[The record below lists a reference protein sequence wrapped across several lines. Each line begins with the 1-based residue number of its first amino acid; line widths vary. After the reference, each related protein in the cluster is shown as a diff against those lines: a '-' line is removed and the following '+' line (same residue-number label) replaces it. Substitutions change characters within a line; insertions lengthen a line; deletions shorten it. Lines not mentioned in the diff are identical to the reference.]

1 MVFSLDTRSAK
12 TLAWLGALWLQ
23 DMAASMEA
31 SVPLRGGDLI
41 PFPHQVEAVY
51 RRMLPLSP
59 NLRFLVADEPGA
71 GKTVI
76 TALWLAE
83 ARRLGR
89 LGRNRVLICC
99 PAGLTDKWQDDCR
112 RFAGLDI
119 AIMDR
124 ASDPGTHAMWV
135 VSIDLLARNLELQTL
150 CADGWDA
157 VVFDEAHRLTT
168 TAVGLRTV
176 AETLC
181 SNTPQVLLLTA
192 TPHRGDATQW
202 LALQQLLDS
211 GASLDSP
218 LPPTRWIR
226 RMKEQILDMHG
237 QPVFRPRTV
246 DNIRV
251 EPRAWELDLHDR
263 VRAHMHEWCEPEA
276 RTLVADV
283 YAKRAASSP
292 TALARSLERRLAR
305 LQGEEV
311 PLPVEGEQADEEL
324 RAQAAGSIDRL
335 AEVPVLADL
344 LQTAQARHGEST
356 AKLAA
361 LTELLADGQPAVV
374 FSEYLDTA
382 AWLAECMK
390 HDGRKV
396 ALYHGGLNP
405 RERDALRKGFQ
416 NGQMDLF
423 ISTDAGGEGI
433 DLQTASLLINW
444 DLPWSL
450 VRLEQRCGRI
460 HRIGQTRTA
469 RTVNMLSVGTREED
483 TWGTL
488 LDRVAEASKALR
500 GAIFDC
506 LASAVNR
513 AGADAT
519 SDQLV
524 AAARAVRGEPDPD
537 VILPPD
543 HDFLDRCR
551 RQAINPFH
559 VQWWLDTCHSAGL
572 LTVQPGGRSGQWH
585 IQGGAVPCGEFIVSC
600 DPELVDDG
608 VELLSPDSPRLAVI
622 AAAVA
627 SRGRPAGDVPLQ
639 DPKGDDANIHVYG
652 DGRRTVLIHT
662 RPDGSRPRVLDMG
675 ALTEWMGTADRLPGC
690 LPDPLEARELAKS
703 CLGTPT
709 TLDSRRQ
716 QLLGQTQRGIGRLL
730 LRAGDRKTRT
740 RLRAHKPAVEVRPI
754 SHMASLPIAA
764 RSRQESSETVAVR
777 LARAE
782 LMEQGFTVVDVSTR
796 GQGFDLLA
804 VRGSEERWVE
814 VKGLQEGATEYR
826 CTPHECQTAARH
838 PDKYW
843 LYIVRDCDSQPRLD
857 TYSNP
862 DANVMRDG
870 RARGH
875 VAFRL
880 PPSQGERHAGQG
892 D

>member
-1 MVFSLDTRSAK
+1 MAPSLDTRSAK

-31 SVPLRGGDLI
+31 SIPLRGGDLI

-311 PLPVEGEQADEEL
+311 PLPAEGEQADEEL

-344 LQTAQARHGEST
+344 LQTAQTRHGEPT

-382 AWLAECMK
+382 AWLAECME

-396 ALYHGGLNP
+396 ALYHGGLSP

-416 NGQMDLF
+416 NGQTDLF

-519 SDQLV
+519 SEQLV

-537 VILPPD
+537 VIPSLD

-585 IQGGAVPCGEFIVSC
+585 IQGGAVPCGEFTASC

-608 VELLSPDSPRLAVI
+608 VELLSPDSPRLTFI

-627 SRGRPAGDVPLQ
+627 SRGRPDGDVPLQ

-675 ALTEWMGTADRLPGC
+675 ALTEWMGTAERLPGC

-709 TLDSRRQ
+709 ILDSRRQ

-764 RSRQESSETVAVR
+764 KSRQESSETVAVR
-777 LARAE
+777 VARTE
-782 LMEQGFTVVDVSTR
+782 LTEQGFTVVDVSTR

-814 VKGLQEGATEYR
+814 VKGVQEGATEYR

-880 PPSQGERHAGQG
+880 PPSQGERHAGQS